1 MDNGVAELRER
12 MQIAVHCNE
21 IFLLRIKVPGK
32 TPLHELEMI
41 YEAFASIMAER
52 LELSW
57 ANLRTWLSST

>member
-1 MDNGVAELRER
+1 MDNGVAEFGGR

-21 IFLLRIKVPGK
+21 IFLLRITVPGK
-32 TPLHELEMI
+32 TPLHELELI
-41 YEAFASIMAER
+41 YEAFACIKAER